1 MLNLILKLPKVYFPW
16 CWSDNKYGSKLLK
29 MFLPKAKELSLT
41 LPWRAEGH
49 EGDGEEVGQLEAW
62 EQISPDWRSCRG
74 RGAELGRQPARGGWC
89 TTWGRGLGAGTRV
102 RLRLGSEVDTAG
114 LGRGQL
120 VAGLGA
126 ARGWKRGRTIR
137 ASGLWAAFVGTFCAT
152 LVALLLLLFSAI
164 W

>member
-1 MLNLILKLPKVYFPW
+1 MSCAEMLNLILKLPKVYFPW

-74 RGAELGRQPARGGWC
+74 RGHRHSGRRRRGHDHHPQNPGGGC
-89 TTWGRGLGAGTRV
+89 SPRSR
-102 RLRLGSEVDTAG
+102 RLRGHCGSSHGCEWLCWLPAIVNGTHGNPLLPKAWWK
-114 LGRGQL
+114 GR
-120 VAGLGA
+120 
-126 ARGWKRGRTIR
+126 RRP
-137 ASGLWAAFVGTFCAT
+137 
-152 LVALLLLLFSAI
+152 
-164 W
+164 